1 MRSTHTQQRTCAP
14 AYKRTGVRVA
24 TIISIASAKGG
35 VSKTT
40 LSVGLATDLA
50 LEGYRTTIIDCDA
63 NQHAKAFS
71 RKCSIDGFKVLGNI
85 TEDTLLAQLRTA
97 RGDSDIIIL
106 DLPGVT
112 SRLVMMALQKSS
124 FALIPCQP
132 SLLDVRDA
140 IRTESQIAD
149 AADLSDRVI
158 PRALIWTCVPSG
170 FESRV
175 SKAVHETIQGR
186 GIPAFDTCLM
196 ERTAYREMFLTGEPP
211 RLATP
216 GSPAAQN
223 LRAISAE
230 LIARLTSTTAKT
242 EAA

>member
-1 MRSTHTQQRTCAP
+1 M
-14 AYKRTGVRVA
+14 GVKVA

-63 NQHAKAFS
+63 NQHAGAFGRKA
-71 RKCSIDGFKVLGNI
+71 KIDGFRVLGDI
-85 TEDTLLAQLRTA
+85 TEDSLLGQLRAA
-97 RGDSDIIIL
+97 RAESDIIIM

-124 FALIPCQP
+124 FVLIPCQP

-140 IRTESQIAD
+140 IRTEAQVAD
-149 AADLSDRVI
+149 AADLTDRPI
-158 PRALIWTCVPSG
+158 PRALIWTRVPSG

-175 SKAVHETIQGR
+175 SKAVRETIDDR
-186 GIPAFDTCLM
+186 GLPTLDAALM

-211 RLATP
+211 RIAAP
-216 GSPAAQN
+216 GSPAALN
-223 LRAISAE
+223 LRAISAV
-230 LIARLTSTTAKT
+230 LLARLTQTAIAKT